1 LRLGVKDT
9 DFTRRFSVIAV
20 HDLNNHAYGSWV
32 SRQLGK
38 MWIQDML
45 AVGIDNVRFMT
56 YGYDISTIKA
66 QNPIRRQAEA
76 LADAVI
82 TARAVNSVSC
92 QALRGHCKK

>member
-1 LRLGVKDT
+1 
-9 DFTRRFSVIAV
+9 
-20 HDLNNHAYGSWV
+20 
-32 SRQLGK
+32 
-38 MWIQDML
+38 M
-45 AVGIDNVRFMT
+45 GIDNVRFMT